1 MKRIEP
7 GEARII
13 LKNSGIP
20 PNNVVGKIRK
30 DSTQSAKTFMGYDLK
45 DEDSRNGL
53 LGVVVVTLAIISA
66 FTWAIVSIPVFGW
79 LSAVAVAFVFG
90 YFFRGNET

>member
-13 LKNSGIP
+13 LKNSGIS

-30 DSTQSAKTFMGYDLK
+30 DLTQSAKTFMGYDLK
-45 DEDSRNGL
+45 DEDSQNGL
-53 LGVVVVTLAIISA
+53 LGVVVTLVSCPRNTRYFVAIKMGRRQGVRREHI
-66 FTWAIVSIPVFGW
+66 
-79 LSAVAVAFVFG
+79 
-90 YFFRGNET
+90 

>member
-1 MKRIEP
+1 
-7 GEARII
+7 
-13 LKNSGIP
+13 
-20 PNNVVGKIRK
+20 VVGKIRK
-30 DSTQSAKTFMGYDLK
+30 DLTQSAKTFMGYDLK

>member
-20 PNNVVGKIRK
+20 PNNMVGKIRK

-53 LGVVVVTLAIISA
+53 LGVVVTLAIIAA
-66 FTWAIVSIPVFGW
+66 FIWAIVTIPVFGW
-79 LSAVAVAFVFG
+79 LSAVAIAFVFG
-90 YFFRGNET
+90 CFCRGNET